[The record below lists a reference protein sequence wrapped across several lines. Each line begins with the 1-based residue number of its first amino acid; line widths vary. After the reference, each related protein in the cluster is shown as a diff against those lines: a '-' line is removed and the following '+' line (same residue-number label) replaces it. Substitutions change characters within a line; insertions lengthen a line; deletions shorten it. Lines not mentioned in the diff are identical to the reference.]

1 MVDLWKTYTF
11 DTTNFD
17 RYFIGADA
25 VAKKL
30 MEAGEQLANTAISNY
45 PPYNLK
51 KTEENKYVLEMAI
64 AGFGKQDIEITLEE
78 NKLVIKGNTKAID
91 TKEADKLSFLHK
103 GIADRGF
110 TRAFTLADN
119 VEIHDAKLINGM
131 LRVWLEHV
139 IPEANK
145 PKKIHIK
152 DEATDT
158 VDSKNNADPKFLV
171 E

>member
-1 MVDLWKTYTF
+1 MVDFWKTYNF

-30 MEAGEQLANTAISNY
+30 MEASQQLANTTMSNY
-45 PPYNLK
+45 PPFNLK
-51 KTEENKYVLEMAI
+51 KVEENKYVLEMAV
-64 AGFGKQDIEITLEE
+64 AGFGKQDIEMTLEE
-78 NKLVIKGNTKAID
+78 NKLVIRGNTKAD
-91 TKEADKLSFLHK
+91 TEESSKTAFIHK

-119 VEIHDAKLINGM
+119 VEIHDAKLTNGM
-131 LRVWLEHV
+131 LKVWLEHI

-145 PKKIHIK
+145 PKKIDIK
-152 DEATDT
+152 DETT
-158 VDSKNNADPKFLV
+158 IEKKLNPTFLA